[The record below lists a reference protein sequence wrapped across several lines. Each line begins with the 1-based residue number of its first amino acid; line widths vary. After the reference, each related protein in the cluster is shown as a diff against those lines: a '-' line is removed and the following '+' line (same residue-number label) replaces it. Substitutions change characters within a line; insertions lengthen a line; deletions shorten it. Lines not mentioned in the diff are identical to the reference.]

1 MFKRLANHQNPFASF
16 RCSSV
21 GFRYGRVNPNTKRNF
36 SLFQNVADTFLTL
49 HEVLHIP
56 WIVLVPLST
65 ITLRTVVTLPFSIWQ
80 RKRILKQQELRKL
93 VHPITPI
100 VKLRLAAITNKKSK
114 IVTEINSNGSLL
126 PLPLQNPGV
135 LTPEQI
141 TLLAVKETRKR
152 QKRLFKK
159 YNVPLWKNALLPIV
173 QIPLWV
179 TISMGIRTLTEA
191 QLIESFYP
199 SWISLLS
206 FGSFDLS
213 TPLMAMPLLAP
224 ILVGTLAVLNVEF
237 NGRLMFS
244 SSLSSQGI
252 KTVSRNSNRVQ
263 EAMASILNVSR
274 LGCVVML
281 AMSSQAPFLLS
292 LYWISSQLYSL
303 VQNIILNWIYPYQR

>member
-1 MFKRLANHQNPFASF
+1 MFKRLINCQNAVTL
-16 RCSSV
+16 SSHSPV
-21 GFRYGRVNPNTKRNF
+21 GLRHGRFNPSTKRHF
-36 SLFQNVADTFLTL
+36 TLFQSVADTFLTV
-49 HEVLHIP
+49 HEASQIP

-65 ITLRTVVTLPFSIWQ
+65 ITLRTLVTLPFSIWQ

-93 VHPITPI
+93 VQPITPI

-114 IVTEINSNGSLL
+114 NTTKINFNGT
-126 PLPLQNPGV
+126 PTQLPLQDPGI
-135 LTPEQI
+135 LNPEQI
-141 TLLAVKETRKR
+141 TFLAVKETRKR
-152 QKRLFKK
+152 QKKLFKK
-159 YNVPLWKNALLPIV
+159 YSVPLWKNALLPMV

-179 TISMGIRTLTEA
+179 TVSMGIRTLTEE
-191 QLIESFYP
+191 QLLENYYP
-199 SWISLLS
+199 SWIAALE

-213 TPLMAMPLLAP
+213 SPLTAMPLLAP
-224 ILVGTLAVLNVEF
+224 ILVGTLAVLNVEY

-244 SSLSSQGI
+244 SSMSSQGM
-252 KTVSRNSNRVQ
+252 KTVSKISTRVQ

-303 VQNIILNWIYPYQR
+303 VQNIILNWVYPYQR